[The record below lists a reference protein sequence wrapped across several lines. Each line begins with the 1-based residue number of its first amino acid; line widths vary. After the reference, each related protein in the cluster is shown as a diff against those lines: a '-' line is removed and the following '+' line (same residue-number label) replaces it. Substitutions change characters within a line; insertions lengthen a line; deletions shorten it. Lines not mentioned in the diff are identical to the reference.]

1 MTTIGQEIR
10 RVRREQDKTQVEFS
24 KLCGW
29 SQREQSRYE
38 SNKTLPSKE
47 RMVVLSEKL
56 DKQWVLI

>member
-10 RVRREQDKTQVEFS
+10 RVRREQDKTQAKFS
-24 KLCGW
+24 ELCGW

-47 RMVVLSEKL
+47 RLAIISEKL